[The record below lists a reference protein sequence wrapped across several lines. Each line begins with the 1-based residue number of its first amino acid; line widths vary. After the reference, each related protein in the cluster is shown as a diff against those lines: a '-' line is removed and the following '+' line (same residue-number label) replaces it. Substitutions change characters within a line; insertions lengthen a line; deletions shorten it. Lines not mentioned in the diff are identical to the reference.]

1 MKLKG
6 AVAKYDAKHD
16 RTVLTLNVDGE
27 TATLTYPGKAL
38 RHNASLWNIGH
49 GYPGGFPN
57 SLQVRKGAIR
67 HLEISGKPL
76 PRVDGQNPLF
86 TDTFTADPAFTV
98 VGNTVYAYVGED
110 KAGVGGW
117 FNMPGWLCYSSTDMI
132 HWKAH
137 GTVLRPDAF
146 DYAVPNG
153 AWAAQ
158 VVEANG
164 KYYFYV
170 TLDRKDKREHA
181 IDVAVSDSPL
191 GPFRPARQDAICSAF
206 GCLQGKNFTM
216 VSQIQ
221 LTPFTLFIL

>member
-1 MKLKG
+1 MCFAMLIMAMTVQAQKEIYTLSDWNLKDW
-6 AVAKYDAKHD
+6 DAQKGELSLD
-16 RTVLTLNVDGE
+16 VDGE

-146 DYAVPNG
+146 YS
-153 AWAAQ
+153 
-158 VVEANG
+158 
-164 KYYFYV
+164 FYSITV
-170 TLDRKDKREHA
+170 ILISMSSIGRSPRA
-181 IDVAVSDSPL
+181 VAV
-191 GPFRPARQDAICSAF
+191 C
-206 GCLQGKNFTM
+206 
-216 VSQIQ
+216 
-221 LTPFTLFIL
+221 